1 MTPPDPT
8 VAALVQV
15 IDTLEGQLRQQGE
28 LTREQGVTIRQQ
40 NRALEDALAQISRL
54 TKMVEG

>member
-1 MTPPDPT
+1 VTPPDPT